1 MTKSEMKSFK
11 GAVLLL
17 LLLLLLLLFFITRA
31 HTYSYNIV
39 VLLWA
44 G

>member
-11 GAVLLL
+11 GAVLL

>member
-17 LLLLLLLLFFITRA
+17 LLLLLLLLFSLA
-31 HTYSYNIV
+31 SQHVGS
-39 VLLWA
+39 
-44 G
+44 